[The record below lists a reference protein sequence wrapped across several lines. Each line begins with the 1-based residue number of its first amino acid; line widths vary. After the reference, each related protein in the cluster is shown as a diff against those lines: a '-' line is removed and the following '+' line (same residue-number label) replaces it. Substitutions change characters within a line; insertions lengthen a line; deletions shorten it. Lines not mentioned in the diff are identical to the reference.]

1 MLIRYIKAK
10 IKERRRKKGME
21 KIIAELKKLL
31 EAGSITQ
38 EDFDLALS
46 KLQVEDSTPQEVAE
60 EKDQAK
66 EKEIDAPSKEEVPE
80 DEKSEDEEIK
90 EVPSNDEVENKEVPP
105 TEDVSEENPGVQE
118 DVSAPQEG
126 QESDGALQEILKEL
140 KDLKGQVEAIQ
151 AKVNEV
157 DPTKPIE
164 ESNPKITN
172 THGEEKSVY
181 GPGIRTVYS
190 K

>member
-1 MLIRYIKAK
+1 MLIRFIKAK
-10 IKERRRKKGME
+10 IKERRLKKGME

-46 KLQVEDSTPQEVAE
+46 KLQVDDSAPQEVAE

-66 EKEIDAPSKEEVPE
+66 DEASDAASEEEVPE
-80 DEKSEDEEIK
+80 DEEKEEA
-90 EVPSNDEVENKEVPP
+90 PSNDEVENKEVPP
-105 TEDVSEENPGVQE
+105 TEDVSEENPEVQE
-118 DVSAPQEG
+118 DVSTPKEG

-164 ESNPKITN
+164 DANPKITN